1 MQSGKT
7 FDPSVFERLKKAEEN
22 HFWFQIRRQW
32 IFDKISKIIAPPAKV
47 LEIGCGTGNVSSFLA
62 RKGYVVTGC
71 ELYSEAINMA
81 WSGFLK
87 VQGDAQSLPFTHESF
102 DIVCLFDMIEHF
114 QDDVTPLKEAV
125 KVLKKEG
132 ILVLTVPAREELWS
146 YDDDKAYHKRR
157 YTKAMV
163 ETALSRSGVTP
174 LLLEYMFMSLY
185 LPVKYIRGTSEQNSD
200 KLIINSFVNTL
211 FKGIFHIERIVSKRL
226 PLPIGTS
233 LIAVA
238 QKNT

>member
-1 MQSGKT
+1 MQSGET
-7 FDPSVFERLKKAEEN
+7 FSPSVFDRLKKAEKN

-32 IFDKISKIIAPPAKV
+32 IFDKISTFITPPAKV

-62 RKGYVVTGC
+62 RKGYMVTGC

-81 WSGFLK
+81 WPGFLK
-87 VQGDAQSLPFTHESF
+87 VQGDANNLPFKNSSF
-102 DIVCLFDMIEHF
+102 DVVGLFDMIEHF

-125 KVLKKEG
+125 KVIKKEG
-132 ILVLTVPAREELWS
+132 ILVVTVPAIEELWS
-146 YDDDKAYHKRR
+146 HDDEKAYHKRR
-157 YTKAMV
+157 YTKTLL
-163 ETALSRSGVTP
+163 EKTLSGAGVTP

-185 LPVKYIRGTSEQNSD
+185 FPVKYIRGKSKKDSD
-200 KLIINSFVNTL
+200 KFVINSFVNTL
-211 FKGIFHIERIVSKRL
+211 FKAIFHIERIFSKRL